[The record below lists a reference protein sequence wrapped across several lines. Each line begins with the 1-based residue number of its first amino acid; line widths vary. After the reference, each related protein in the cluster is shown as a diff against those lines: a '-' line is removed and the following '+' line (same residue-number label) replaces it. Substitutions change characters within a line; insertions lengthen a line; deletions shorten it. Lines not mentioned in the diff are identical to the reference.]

1 MQGTNASATSTIE
14 RTVAERKR
22 LVILLSGR
30 GSNALN
36 ILDAIEAGRV
46 PMTLVGAI
54 ADRPAE
60 GLARLAERGI
70 DTAEVPRMAFPD
82 RAAFEQAL
90 DEVLT
95 GFRPEL
101 VALAGFMRVLS
112 DSFVQRHEGRMINIH
127 PSLLPAYRGLDT
139 HARALSDGVSE
150 HGASVHWVTPE
161 LDGGPVIA
169 QARVPVNADDTVDTL
184 TARVLAQEHR
194 LYPAALAL
202 LARAAVGPLDDDHT
216 TAPLVLD
223 RDLDADGYRRDRGAA
238 DAAPR
243 TDP

>member
-1 MQGTNASATSTIE
+1 MRAPQ
-14 RTVAERKR
+14 R

-70 DTAEVPRMAFPD
+70 DTAEVPRSAFPD

-95 GFRPEL
+95 GFEPDL

-112 DSFVQRHEGRMINIH
+112 DGFVERHTGQMINIH

-139 HARALSDGVSE
+139 HARALADGATE

-169 QARVPVNADDTVDTL
+169 QARVPVRPGDDVDAL
-184 TARVLAQEHR
+184 TQRVLEQEHR
-194 LYPAALAL
+194 LYPAVLAL
-202 LARAAVGPLDDDHT
+202 LARAAVRPSDDEPSTH
-216 TAPLVLD
+216 PLVLD
-223 RDLDADGYRRDRGAA
+223 RDLDADGHRRDHGAA

-243 TDP
+243 AER

>member
-1 MQGTNASATSTIE
+1 M
-14 RTVAERKR
+14 
-22 LVILLSGR
+22 VILLSGR

-60 GLARLAERGI
+60 GLDRLAERGI
-70 DTAEVPRMAFPD
+70 DTVEIPRPAFPD

-90 DEVLT
+90 DEALT
-95 GFRPEL
+95 GFEPDL

-112 DSFVQRHEGRMINIH
+112 NGFVERHAGQMINIH

-139 HARALSDGVSE
+139 HARALADRVTE

-169 QARVPVNADDTVDTL
+169 QARVPVAPGDDVDAL
-184 TARVLAQEHR
+184 TARVLEQEHR
-194 LYPAALAL
+194 LYPAVLAL
-202 LARAAVGPLDDDHT
+202 LGRGAVGPSDDAT
-216 TAPLVLD
+216 STPPLVLD
-223 RDLDADGYRRDRGAA
+223 RDLDADGRRRDPGR
-238 DAAPR
+238 AAPAPR
-243 TDP
+243 SGG